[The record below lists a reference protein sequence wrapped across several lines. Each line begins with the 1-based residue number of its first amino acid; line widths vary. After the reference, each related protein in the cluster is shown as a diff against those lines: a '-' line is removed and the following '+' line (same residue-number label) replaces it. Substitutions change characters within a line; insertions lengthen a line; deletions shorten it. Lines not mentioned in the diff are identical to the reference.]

1 MEQYRLFSDIDSD
14 TKEKIYYVKLGIFE
28 IDYSVDTGNLKIY
41 ANIPHQLGMTNNRD
55 INVNSP
61 IYIESVPVVNINTE
75 LDGSL
80 KIKSHSTENNGLTT
94 SGIVETNLDVYYE
107 MQEKIQ
113 FILEQYT
120 ESLDKLND
128 YFSSINYKP
137 SKLND
142 TDVEG

>member
-1 MEQYRLFSDIDSD
+1 MEQYRLFSDIDMD
-14 TKEKIYYVKLGIFE
+14 TKEKMYYVKLGMFE

-41 ANIPHQLGMTNNRD
+41 VNVPHQLGMTNNKD

-75 LDGSL
+75 PDGSL
-80 KIKSHSTENNGLTT
+80 KIKSLDTENDGLTT
-94 SGIVETNLDVYYE
+94 SGIVETNLDVYYKL
-107 MQEKIQ
+107 QEKIQ

-137 SKLND
+137 NKLND
-142 TDVEG
+142 ADAEG

>member
-1 MEQYRLFSDIDSD
+1 MEQYRLFSDIDMD
-14 TKEKIYYVKLGIFE
+14 TKEKIYYVKLGMFE

-41 ANIPHQLGMTNNRD
+41 VNIPHQIGMTNNNV
-55 INVNSP
+55 INVNNP

-75 LDGSL
+75 PDGSL
-80 KIKSHSTENNGLTT
+80 KIKSLNTENDGLTT